1 MIRPSGRCMLIV
13 RWTGSTAVTVAVV
26 LVVCSARAAPGDVV
40 TLDAPLVCAGAHG
53 AIAKRAAKRG
63 M

>member
-1 MIRPSGRCMLIV
+1 MLIV

-40 TLDAPLVCAGAHG
+40 TLDDPLVCAGAHG